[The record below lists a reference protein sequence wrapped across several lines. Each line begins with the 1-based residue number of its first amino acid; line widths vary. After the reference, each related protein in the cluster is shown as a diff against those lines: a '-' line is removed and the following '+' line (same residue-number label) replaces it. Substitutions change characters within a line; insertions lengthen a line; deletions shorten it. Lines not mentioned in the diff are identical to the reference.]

1 MIGSGSNGGWESGG
15 RVTNAVEV
23 SLKVLLATDS
33 GDFAGNFKAAL
44 EEAGCEVEMA
54 TTGEQVL
61 AAVAAPFE
69 LIFLD
74 LDLPD
79 VGGMAVLQQIQGTG
93 SPTAPPVILLKGEGE
108 PVHVIQRGLDLGASG
123 YVLKHR
129 FPRGLPPQAIA
140 ELLRPAGVQPDG
152 APNRRS
158 PTSRPDGCPFSA
170 TVAFERCTAFLP
182 LASGPRVSCSH
193 LRIGTAD
200 TWRLYARCA
209 IGDEGARAKYIRDQ
223 TS

>member
-1 MIGSGSNGGWESGG
+1 
-15 RVTNAVEV
+15 
-23 SLKVLLATDS
+23 VLLATGADE
-33 GDFAGNFKAAL
+33 FAGNFKGAL
-44 EEAGCEVEMA
+44 EQAGCQVEMA

-61 AAVAAPFE
+61 AAIAAPFE
-69 LIFLD
+69 LVFLD

-79 VGGMAVLQQIQGTG
+79 VDGMAVLQQIHRAK

-108 PVHVIQRGLDLGASG
+108 PLHVVQRGLDLGAAG

-140 ELLRPAGVQPDG
+140 ELFRPAGMQPDG

-170 TVAFERCTAFLP
+170 MLAFERCPAFLP
-182 LASGPRVSCSH
+182 LASGRRVSCSH
-193 LRIGTAD
+193 IRIGTVD
-200 TWRLYARCA
+200 TWRLYPRCA
-209 IGDEGARAKYIRDQ
+209 IGDETARAKYMRDQ
-223 TS
+223 MA